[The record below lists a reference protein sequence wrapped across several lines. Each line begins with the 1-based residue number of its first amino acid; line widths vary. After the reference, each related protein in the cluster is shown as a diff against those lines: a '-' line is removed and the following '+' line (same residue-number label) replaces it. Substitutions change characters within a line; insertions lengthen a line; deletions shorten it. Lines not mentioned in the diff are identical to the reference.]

1 MGKRQISKIILL
13 ETILVGIISL
23 AIGIVVGVFASQF
36 MSILISKLF
45 EADMSEFTFV
55 FSRKCLYKNLHIFC
69 DYVHSSSDL

>member
-36 MSILISKLF
+36 MSVLISKLF
-45 EADMSEFTFV
+45 EANMSEFTFV
-55 FSRKCLYKNLHIFC
+55 FSRKCMCKNLCVFC
-69 DYVHSSSDL
+69 HYVCSGSYL